1 MHLRRHHYGHLDHHR
16 HHRTFDR
23 VKPPPLG
30 PHASTF
36 CGDTYESDGDDDGG
50 VASVA
55 AQLAVAMAMTMLIAA
70 LVSAEGVA
78 ALMMAAVV
86 VRGDA
91 LN

>member
-1 MHLRRHHYGHLDHHR
+1 M
-16 HHRTFDR
+16 
-23 VKPPPLG
+23 
-30 PHASTF
+30 
-36 CGDTYESDGDDDGG
+36 
-50 VASVA
+50 A